1 MKTDTEA
8 RHLVSKTNNEQTKPL
23 LKKSKT
29 IAIVGISRDK
39 AATSNICGEYLKNQG
54 YKIIPINPKA
64 ETILGIP
71 AIKSLENIN
80 EKVDIVD
87 VFRPSIEAEEIT
99 KKAIKIGAKAVWLQ
113 EGIINNNAKKLAQN
127 NNILFVSNRC
137 LAKEHKNLRHQ

>member
-1 MKTDTEA
+1 M
-8 RHLVSKTNNEQTKPL
+8 

-113 EGIINNNAKKLAQN
+113 EGIINNNAKKLAEN